1 MAHTSLKQLFMG
13 SICHWLSA
21 HKRVGGGA
29 GVKKNCVQLRS
40 ATGAFFGPAATLLCS
55 LFAGSL
61 SLTLLLRPEGSVA
74 ELIAGKILLLFPL
87 SLSTFIYP
95 IQVDLTKRY
104 GNLRNGVNDI
114 KNHKWFATTE
124 WIAVYQRK
132 VRGPFCMSSS
142 SRPVNAPPVS
152 FSV

>member
-74 ELIAGKILLLFPL
+74 ELIAGKILLLFPHL
-87 SLSTFIYP
+87 VHFKIPNPGGPDQAVRQLE
-95 IQVDLTKRY
+95 
-104 GNLRNGVNDI
+104 
-114 KNHKWFATTE
+114 E
-124 WIAVYQRK
+124 WSERHQK
-132 VRGPFCMSSS
+132 S
-142 SRPVNAPPVS
+142 
-152 FSV
+152 

>member
-1 MAHTSLKQLFMG
+1 MG

-29 GVKKNCVQLRS
+29 GVKKNCVELRS
-40 ATGAFFGPAATLLCS
+40 ATRAFFGPAATLLCS
-55 LFAGSL
+55 PFAGSL

-74 ELIAGKILLLFPL
+74 ELIAGKILLLVP
-87 SLSTFIYP
+87 SLSTLKCP

-142 SRPVNAPPVS
+142 RPVNAPPVS
-152 FSV
+152 FSLVLVHSPPT